1 MTLDSSP
8 HPCSNEEPKLSVPRG
23 EKNYK
28 PDQMLSVPALQR
40 EEARWMKGNSRF
52 TVSTVMHERVFR
64 RKPKKGLSKVNG
76 NLLATVIRL

>member
-1 MTLDSSP
+1 MR
-8 HPCSNEEPKLSVPRG
+8 NQKSVPRG

-52 TVSTVMHERVFR
+52 TVSMVMHEWVFR
-64 RKPKKGLSKVNG
+64 RKPKKVNG

>member
-1 MTLDSSP
+1 
-8 HPCSNEEPKLSVPRG
+8 
-23 EKNYK
+23 
-28 PDQMLSVPALQR
+28 MLSVPALQR

-52 TVSTVMHERVFR
+52 TVSMVMHERVFR